1 MVDVILMDCQ
11 MPNMDGYEATT
22 RIRQDLKLDL
32 PIIALTA
39 DAFQS
44 QRDRCLE
51 CGMNDILV
59 KPVSATELDDYLA
72 NLIKNS

>member
-1 MVDVILMDCQ
+1 
-11 MPNMDGYEATT
+11 MPNIDGYEAT
-22 RIRQDLKLDL
+22 RIIREELKLEL

-59 KPVSATELDDYLA
+59 KPVSANELDVYLS
-72 NLIKNS
+72 NLFRSSQ